1 MQRKTTFLPE
11 IPATVL
17 SIYGESR
24 CLAFL
29 LLLCILCPWQISLI
43 NHYNSIPQTLRVLH
57 NTAFHAANQLEF
69 TQGKNPCSSPWW
81 FVIFLYPKSVWNPH
95 NTLYEHWTYRIR
107 DLKGTLEIIEFNSKY
122 KMSLGHLIL
131 QMGTLR
137 SPEWLSNSPKARA
150 SVNALTTPYMC
161 IVL

>member
-1 MQRKTTFLPE
+1 MKVRKMFYYKSTELWVDLQVT
-11 IPATVL
+11 PASL
-17 SIYGESR
+17 KWSLHYHAKKNNISPRNSSYCFEHLWRESR

-81 FVIFLYPKSVWNPH
+81 FVILLYSKFVWNPH

-107 DLKGTLEIIEFNSKY
+107 DLKGTLEII
-122 KMSLGHLIL
+122 
-131 QMGTLR
+131 
-137 SPEWLSNSPKARA
+137 
-150 SVNALTTPYMC
+150 
-161 IVL
+161 